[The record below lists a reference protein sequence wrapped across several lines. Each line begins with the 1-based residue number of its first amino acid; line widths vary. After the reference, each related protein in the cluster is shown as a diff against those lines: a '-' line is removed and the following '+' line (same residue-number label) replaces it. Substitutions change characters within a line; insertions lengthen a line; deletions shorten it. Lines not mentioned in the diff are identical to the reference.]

1 MYICKQN
8 HFTQHFMRKIILSIY
23 LLVLTFYCVGQVN
36 SSSGKVYSNF
46 SGIDYVFVFNGIT
59 ASTEITY
66 QGNGTA
72 INWYKFSNPTAS
84 ISNQNFISPENAT
97 GYTLDVDGKLTRI
110 WVIDYQKYLPTLT
123 SIEPENNPTSQCQ
136 ELKLFINANVP
147 SISYTTYSGVNHI
160 IPREFSINYQTLKW
174 NDAKTS
180 WLPLD
185 TISPIVL
192 PATQKTIPT
201 PYCNTI
207 FKLKGDQFASDLNIS
222 PDTVS
227 SSLYITNAVICKAT
241 SVVTI
246 RDAKNEAEHPSQAT
260 QLTGSAPLDI
270 QFLSNANEPVAQFY
284 NWTIYKGTD
293 LIINRKDKDHRYS
306 FTDAGTF
313 KVKVT
318 ASNGTCSYSDSLT
331 VTVSISQIQVP
342 NVFTPN
348 GDGFNDEFRVAYK
361 SIVKFQCW
369 VYNRWGRQV
378 YYWTDPTKGWDG
390 KINGVDAKP
399 GAYFYV
405 IKAYGS
411 DYDPNSKPNP
421 TTHERTGEKIRKGDI
436 NLLRG
441 VQ

>member
-1 MYICKQN
+1 
-8 HFTQHFMRKIILSIY
+8 MRKIILSICF
-23 LLVLTFYCVGQVN
+23 LTLTFY
-36 SSSGKVYSNF
+36 SGAQLLTSNKGKMYNNF
-46 SGIDYVFVFNGIT
+46 TGIDYVFVFNGIT
-59 ASTEITY
+59 ASNEIITY
-66 QGNGTA
+66 NGTLTSDSV
-72 INWYKFSNPTAS
+72 INWEKFDGTVVA
-84 ISNQNFISPENAT
+84 NQSYFSPENNT
-97 GYTLDVDGKLTRI
+97 GYLAKVNGKVKATC
-110 WVIDYQKYLPTLT
+110 WVIDYQKYLPILT
-123 SIEPENNPTSQCQ
+123 SIEPENNPTAQCQ

-147 SISYTTYSGVNHI
+147 LISYTPYASINPII

-174 NDAKTS
+174 NEAKTV

-185 TISPIVL
+185 TISPVIL
-192 PATQKTIPT
+192 PITQKTIPT

-207 FKLKGDQFASDLNIS
+207 FKLKGDQFATDLNLS

-246 RDAKNEAEHPSQAT
+246 RDAKNEAERPSQAT
-260 QLTGSAPLDI
+260 QLNGSAPLDI

-293 LIINRKDKDHRYS
+293 LIINRKDKDHRYT
-306 FTDAGTF
+306 FADAGTYR
-313 KVKVT
+313 VKVT
-318 ASNGTCSYSDSLT
+318 ASNSYCSYSDSLT
-331 VTVSISQIQVP
+331 VTVSESRLQIP

-411 DYDPNSKPNP
+411 DFDPNSKPNS
-421 TTHERTGEKIRKGDI
+421 TTHERAGEYIKKGDI

>member
-1 MYICKQN
+1 MK
-8 HFTQHFMRKIILSIY
+8 KLILSICF
-23 LLVLTFYCVGQVN
+23 LILTFY
-36 SSSGKVYSNF
+36 SGAQLLISNKGKMYNNF
-46 SGIDYVFVFNGIT
+46 TGIDYVFVFNGIT
-59 ASTEITY
+59 ASNEIITY
-66 QGNGTA
+66 NGTLTPDSI
-72 INWYKFSNPTAS
+72 INWEKFDGTVVA
-84 ISNQNFISPENAT
+84 NQSYFSPENNT
-97 GYTLDVDGKLTRI
+97 GYLAKVNGKVKATC
-110 WVIDYQKYLPTLT
+110 WVIDYQKYRPTLT
-123 SIEPENNPTSQCQ
+123 SIEPENNPTAQCQ
-136 ELKLFINANVP
+136 ELKLLINANVP
-147 SISYTTYSGVNHI
+147 LISYTTYGGINHV

-174 NDAKTS
+174 NDAKIA

-185 TISPIVL
+185 TISPVVL
-192 PATQKTIPT
+192 PTTQKTLPT
-201 PYCNTI
+201 PYCNTV

-246 RDAKNEAEHPSQAT
+246 RDAKNEAEHPSQAA

-293 LIINRKDKDHRYS
+293 LIINRKDKDHRYT
-306 FTDAGTF
+306 FADAGTF

-318 ASNGTCSYSDSLT
+318 ASNGYCSYSDSLT
-331 VTVSISQIQVP
+331 VSVSISQIQVP

-378 YYWTDPTKGWDG
+378 FYWTDPTKGWDG
-390 KINGVDAKP
+390 KINGVDTKP

-405 IKAYGS
+405 IKALGS
-411 DYDPNSKPNP
+411 DYDPNSTPDSK
-421 TTHERTGEKIRKGDI
+421 TRRRLGEFLLKGDI